1 MPSFSAIIL
10 TAPPPGGAAE
20 PNASFVKIDGR
31 ESFLRTVELFLNRDN
46 VKQIQLVVAADSME
60 NAKQKFGHHLGF
72 SGVKMVT
79 GGPRWVDQIAAA
91 AGTVSADATHV
102 ILHDAARPAVP
113 YTDIA
118 AVLEAAENHPAV
130 AVVSGLKTPLLE
142 LDPGGTPVAR
152 HTASSFVQ
160 LLTPQV
166 FDRKTFDEIAKTK
179 AELHPS
185 RLKLIHGSALNQ
197 RVNGAS
203 DAGMIKT
210 LIGMLPK
217 KKIQS
222 NSPFDEAQW

>member
-10 TAPPPGGAAE
+10 TAPPPGGATE
-20 PNASFVKIDGR
+20 PNGSFVKIDGR
-31 ESFLRTVELFLNRDN
+31 EAVLRTVELFLNRDN
-46 VKQIQLVVAADSME
+46 VKQIQLVVAADAME
-60 NAKQKFGHHLGF
+60 SAKQKFGHHLSF

-79 GGPRWVDQIAAA
+79 GGPRWIDQIVAA
-91 AGTVSADATHV
+91 AGAVAADATHV

-118 AVLEAAENHPAV
+118 AVMEAAENHPAV
-130 AVVSGLKTPLLE
+130 AVVTALKTPLLE

-152 HTASSFVQ
+152 HSASLFVQ

-166 FDRKTFDEIAKTK
+166 FDRKTFDEIARTK

-185 RLKLIHGSALNQ
+185 RLQLFHGSGLNQ
-197 RVNGAS
+197 RVNGAT